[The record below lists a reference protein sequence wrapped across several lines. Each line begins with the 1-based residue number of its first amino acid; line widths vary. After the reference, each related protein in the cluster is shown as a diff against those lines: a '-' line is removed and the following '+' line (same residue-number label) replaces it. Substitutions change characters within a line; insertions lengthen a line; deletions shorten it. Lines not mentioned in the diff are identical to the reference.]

1 MEEWNIIWQQKELFA
16 SGFVT
21 TLNLFVSSS
30 ILSFIIG
37 ISLLYCLENHCSSN
51 SRLGVKYTINS
62 LIGIMRTLPFLILA
76 YLLYYG
82 LPQVGIRLDA
92 TTAGIIALSLYHGTY
107 FCEIFRGVRKGLE
120 PGYIEAAHA
129 YGFSKFKTFTRV
141 ITPNV
146 LFKSV
151 PLITNQLII
160 CLKDTAFLSIIT
172 VAEITAA
179 ANSIQSTYFIPL
191 NAFIIA
197 IALYWAVSIALET
210 ITKRIQTKVEL
221 RGLSHA

>member
-1 MEEWNIIWQQKELFA
+1 M
-16 SGFVT
+16 
-21 TLNLFVSSS
+21 
-30 ILSFIIG
+30 
-37 ISLLYCLENHCSSN
+37 
-51 SRLGVKYTINS
+51 
-62 LIGIMRTLPFLILA
+62 
-76 YLLYYG
+76 
-82 LPQVGIRLDA
+82 
-92 TTAGIIALSLYHGTY
+92 
-107 FCEIFRGVRKGLE
+107 RKGLE

-129 YGFSKFKTFTRV
+129 YGFSKLKTFTRV

-146 LFKSV
+146 LFKSA

-160 CLKDTAFLSIIT
+160 CLKDTVFLSIIT

>member
-1 MEEWNIIWQQKELFA
+1 MEEWTIIWQQRELFA

-21 TLNLFVSSS
+21 TLYLFISSS
-30 ILSFIIG
+30 ILSFAIG
-37 ISLLYCLENHCSSN
+37 IGLLYCLENSGIGLK
-51 SRLGVKYTINS
+51 RTINS
-62 LIGIMRTLPFLILA
+62 VIGMMRTLPFLILA

-82 LPQVGIRLDA
+82 LPQVGIRFSA
-92 TTAGIIALSLYHGTY
+92 VTAGIIALSVYHGAY

-120 PGYIEAAHA
+120 SGYIEAAHA
-129 YGFSKFKTFTRV
+129 YGFSKLKTFTRV

-179 ANSIQSTYFIPL
+179 ANSIQSSYFIPL
-191 NAFIIA
+191 NAFVVA
-197 IALYWAVSIALET
+197 IALYWAVSIALEVA
-210 ITKRIQTKVEL
+210 TKRIQNNVEQ
-221 RGLSHA
+221 RGLSHV

>member
-21 TLNLFVSSS
+21 TFYLFVSSS
-30 ILSFIIG
+30 ILSFVIG
-37 ISLLYCLENHCSSN
+37 IGLLYCLEN

-62 LIGIMRTLPFLILA
+62 LIGMMRTLPFLI
-76 YLLYYG
+76 
-82 LPQVGIRLDA
+82 
-92 TTAGIIALSLYHGTY
+92 YHGTY

-129 YGFSKFKTFTRV
+129 YGFSKLKTFTRV

-160 CLKDTAFLSIIT
+160 CLKDTAFLSII
-172 VAEITAA
+172 
-179 ANSIQSTYFIPL
+179 
-191 NAFIIA
+191 
-197 IALYWAVSIALET
+197 
-210 ITKRIQTKVEL
+210 
-221 RGLSHA
+221 

>member
-1 MEEWNIIWQQKELFA
+1 MEEWNVIWQQKELFA

-21 TLNLFVSSS
+21 TFYLFVSSS
-30 ILSFIIG
+30 ILSFVIG
-37 ISLLYCLENHCSSN
+37 IGLLYCLEN

-62 LIGIMRTLPFLILA
+62 LIGMMRTLPFLILA

-92 TTAGIIALSLYHGTY
+92 VTAGIIALSLYHGTY

-129 YGFSKFKTFTRV
+129 YGFSKLKTFTRV
-141 ITPNV
+141 IAPNV